1 MEAVELQLLI
11 IEHNACQH
19 AWIWDPIAW
28 KKTRA
33 GEICGS
39 CRKPL
44 PQPHTPGCKR
54 CEGCAGKHHV
64 RMTFRRCGG
73 WHCSFYTER
82 WQPLPKRLIFRDAAS
97 IIEIARRGKG
107 LIDEAIMEAL
117 DRSFK
122 IGRGGLMLRLN
133 DEQFKA
139 IGGLPAATQN
149 PPNNPDTEA
158 RGISPDS

>member
-11 IEHNACQH
+11 VEHNACQH
-19 AWIWDPIAW
+19 AWIWDPLAR

-39 CRKPL
+39 CRRPL

-54 CEGCAGKHHV
+54 CESCAGSHHV
-64 RMTFRRCGG
+64 RMTFRRWGE
-73 WHCSFYTER
+73 WHCRFYTER
-82 WQPLPKRLIFRDAAS
+82 WRPLPKRLIFRDAAS
-97 IIEIARRGKG
+97 IVETAKRGNG
-107 LIDEAIMEAL
+107 LIDGATREAL
-117 DRSFK
+117 DRSIK

-139 IGGLPAATQN
+139 IGGVPAASRDSPEN
-149 PPNNPDTEA
+149 HGDEA
-158 RGISPDS
+158 EGI